1 MGEGAYC
8 VMHQCGVSMGKL
20 CMPCERLFCM
30 NEIKYSSLKKRLEI
44 DIIFDQV
51 FHIQMYFMIISIPN
65 VIIVSY

>member
-30 NEIKYSSLKKRLEI
+30 NEIKYSSLKKNLIYAWRSVPLCASTL
-44 DIIFDQV
+44 V
-51 FHIQMYFMIISIPN
+51 GVYSTRGA
-65 VIIVSY
+65 VSG